1 MDTVE
6 TNGLDSVLS
15 GVRVHSR
22 DAQLLSEVHG
32 RELVA
37 LGELEQ
43 ALAELLAA
51 RRTLVAMCREAG
63 HTWAQIALV
72 LGTSTQAAH
81 QTYSG
86 RYMRVLQGGVDTI
99 ALWDDTSIPVEP

>member
-1 MDTVE
+1 MADME
-6 TNGLDSVLS
+6 EYGLDSVLA
-15 GVRVHSR
+15 GVRVHTR
-22 DAQLLSEVHG
+22 DSQSLSQVHG

-63 HTWAQIALV
+63 YTWSRIAMV

-86 RYMRVLQGGVDTI
+86 RYMRVLQGGVESI